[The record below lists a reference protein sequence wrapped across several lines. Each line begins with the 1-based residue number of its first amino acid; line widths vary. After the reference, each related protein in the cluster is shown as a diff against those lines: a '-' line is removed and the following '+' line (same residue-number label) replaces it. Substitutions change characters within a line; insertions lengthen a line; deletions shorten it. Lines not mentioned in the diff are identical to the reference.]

1 MKFTEENKEQAIMLE
16 TIVGHTLAKHFLD
29 EIREEPEMNIE
40 ELSKL
45 PMEEQLKTLGEN
57 LKRAQEADKKARLL
71 QDIQNGKYRLMF
83 LALAAGTDELAKRA
97 VADLSPEEF
106 REKQD
111 QIFERFMNEE
121 EANDNGEG

>member
-1 MKFTEENKEQAIMLE
+1 MKFTEENKELAIMLE

-45 PMEEQLKTLGEN
+45 STDEQLKTLGES

-83 LALAAGTDELAKRA
+83 LALAAGTDELTKRA
-97 VADLSPEEF
+97 IADLSPEEF

-121 EANDNGEG
+121 EANDSGED